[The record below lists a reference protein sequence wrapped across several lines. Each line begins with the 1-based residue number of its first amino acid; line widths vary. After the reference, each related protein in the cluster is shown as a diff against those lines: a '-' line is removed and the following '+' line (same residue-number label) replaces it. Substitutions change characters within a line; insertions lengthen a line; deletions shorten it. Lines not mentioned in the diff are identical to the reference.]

1 MRGDAGLDRLIEEGV
16 PMPIDHKPTLSTLG
30 FELGIYAIG
39 AYLLYHLWR
48 SRRGDIP
55 LVLACMV
62 FAGAVEATDI
72 RSTHSYYY
80 IRELIMIEGDPKW
93 FPLSIAMAWA
103 LVLHSTW
110 LVTQRLPVSPW
121 QRPFVGAVLALMIDL
136 VLDPTGASARIVGS
150 LAQICDATNL
160 PHDSAAGLGL
170 WVWCVPSDE
179 HSLIWGIPY
188 ANFFAWGVVVL
199 SWSFVSTAMRRMF
212 RLVDQPSRI
221 DLRTIACSAATAV
234 VSYAIVWGV
243 IKAYTPIVMHGV
255 PEWLLLGIPFVPGI
269 VVLLLAGGD
278 RTDTKL
284 DTAAWLFPAGALAYC
299 VFAMMV
305 DLLAGRG
312 SLGFVVY
319 VIGAL
324 IACVAAM
331 AWVVLGRRGLHPASR
346 PVPARAE
353 LLEDAPDSSDL
364 KRLAR
369 IANMSNAAARNY
381 LITQAYHDLSVQ
393 LARKVGGPDANWCTF
408 ATWASRTAGESIRDE
423 EVPDWALSLLREEAR
438 LEAALAAARVALGDK
453 GHEAPDVF
461 DLARDVLARVSD
473 QIGDGN
479 RKVYAELAPLF
490 ARLSACF
497 RANGVVDDAAFTFLL
512 DGLRPGPSADGG
524 QAVVREAFTTYRD
537 AARETDAV
545 RKAEL
550 MLLANCLIGLHEQT
564 RLQAN
569 IAAALDAPIDVMATD
584 GPFAT
589 LAEHAHG
596 ELAGLLSVVGKPC
609 ERLARDAW
617 QRIATSAAMHLD
629 MPDGSAIGLGED
641 PNESLDA
648 RFPRDLRAPTLPAL
662 RELMT
667 RYGAAHR
674 GNADTAATDWASL
687 DQRMRFI
694 IDLFRLSQQ
703 TAGMFEQPFTAKQ
716 RQVHA
721 AALPPGSMP
730 PPPMQ
735 VAGA

>member
-1 MRGDAGLDRLIEEGV
+1 
-16 PMPIDHKPTLSTLG
+16 MPIDHKPTLSTLA
-30 FELGIYAIG
+30 FELGVYAIG
-39 AYLLYHLWR
+39 AYMLYRLWR
-48 SRRGDIP
+48 TRRGDVP
-55 LVLACMV
+55 LVIACMV

-93 FPLSIAMAWA
+93 FPLSIAVAWA

-121 QRPFVGAVLALMIDL
+121 QRPFVGAVLGLLLDL
-136 VLDPTGASARIVGS
+136 VLDPTGASARLVGS
-150 LAQICDATNL
+150 LAEICDATNL

-170 WVWCVPSDE
+170 WVWCVPRAE

-199 SWSFVSTAMRRMF
+199 SWTFTWTTMRRLF
-212 RLVDQPSRI
+212 GLVDQPSRV
-221 DLRTIACSAATAV
+221 DLRTIAAAAV
-234 VSYAIVWGV
+234 TGIVSYALVWGV

-255 PEWLLLGIPFVPGI
+255 PEWLLLCIPFVPGI

-278 RTDTKL
+278 RTDASL
-284 DTAAWLFPAGALAYC
+284 DTAAWVFPAGALAYC
-299 VFAMMV
+299 VFALVV
-305 DLLAGRG
+305 DLVAGRG
-312 SLGFVVY
+312 SPGFVVY

-324 IACVAAM
+324 IANVAAL
-331 AWVVLGRRGLHPASR
+331 AWVVLGRRGLHPSHV
-346 PVPARAE
+346 VPPREE
-353 LLEDAPDSSDL
+353 LLADAPEGSDL

-423 EVPDWALSLLREEAR
+423 EVPSWALAFLRGEAR
-438 LEAALAAARVALGDK
+438 LEAAFDAMRAALGDK
-453 GHEAPDVF
+453 HDLAPDIWDV
-461 DLARDVLARVSD
+461 ARDVLARVSD

-490 ARLSACF
+490 ARLTACF
-497 RANGVVDDAAFTFLL
+497 GADGKYDDAAFTLLL
-512 DGLRPGPSADGG
+512 DGLRSGPSDQGG
-524 QAVVREAFTTYRD
+524 QTSVREAFTAYRD

-564 RLQAN
+564 RLQPN
-569 IAAALDAPIDVMATD
+569 IAAALDAPIDVTAED
-584 GPFAT
+584 GPFAE
-589 LAEHAHG
+589 LSEHAHG
-596 ELAGLLSVVGKPC
+596 ELAALLAVIGKPC
-609 ERLARDAW
+609 MRLARDAW

-648 RFPRDLRAPTLPAL
+648 RFPVDLRAPTLPAL
-662 RELMT
+662 RELIA
-667 RYGAAHR
+667 RFGANEPR
-674 GNADTAATDWASL
+674 GRANLGATDWASL
-687 DQRMRFI
+687 YQRMQFI

-703 TAGMFEQPFTAKQ
+703 SASMFEQPFTPVQ
-716 RQVHA
+716 RQAHA
-721 AALPPGSMP
+721 AALPPGSIP

-735 VAGA
+735 VAAP